1 MLPKL
6 CLLFALLERWT
17 GLWTIWRLVKFS
29 INLKKSFLFL
39 KKKNFLQVF
48 GLIVACL
55 CHDLDH
61 RGTNNAFQSK
71 VESPLAILYSTS
83 TMEHHHFD
91 QCVMILNSDGNNI
104 FQVSSSLSWYLE
116 FSIYFPPIFEF

>member
-1 MLPKL
+1 M
-6 CLLFALLERWT
+6 
-17 GLWTIWRLVKFS
+17 
-29 INLKKSFLFL
+29 
-39 KKKNFLQVF
+39 
-48 GLIVACL
+48 
-55 CHDLDH
+55 DH

-116 FSIYFPPIFEF
+116 FSIYFPSIFEFFKSIFRKSFGFGNKMNLSNTYWLLNIFEFECNEVKKSSSFSRAYLVTYLPSLF